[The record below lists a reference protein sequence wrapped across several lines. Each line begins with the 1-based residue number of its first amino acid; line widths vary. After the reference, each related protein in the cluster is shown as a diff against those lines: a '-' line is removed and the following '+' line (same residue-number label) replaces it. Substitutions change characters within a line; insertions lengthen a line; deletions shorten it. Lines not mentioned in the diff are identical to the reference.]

1 MTRSISNLK
10 RYLEMVPELSS
21 RMLISY
27 KHLTQGITNESY
39 HLKFTK
45 DEYVIKFFN
54 HEAIDLGIDH
64 KKEMTILSALE
75 SLDVAPVIIYI
86 DLDEEF
92 SIARWIEGEYWTR
105 ADFDDQAKVNQLM
118 ARVKAIHSLPCDGLP
133 AVNLA
138 DSIQAYRDKI
148 DADSDHAELL
158 REDLLQRATVT
169 IDKTNQSM
177 PHVLCHNDLLNSNI
191 LVNDDIHFFD
201 WEFAGVNSPMFEL
214 AVICQGNNLN
224 DSQQSQVLKGYFGD
238 EWQNYQS
245 LLAEWLWVYEYVA
258 LLWELAVQKQ
268 DEENASSQQKRLT
281 ALLSD

>member
-1 MTRSISNLK
+1 MTRSIANLK

-64 KKEMTILSALE
+64 KKEMHIMSALE

-92 SIARWIEGEYWTR
+92 SIARWIEGDYWTLT
-105 ADFDDQAKVNQLM
+105 DYDDPLKVQQLID
-118 ARVKAIHSLPCDGLP
+118 RIRAIHALPCDDLP
-133 AVNLA
+133 RVNLIQ
-138 DSIQAYRDKI
+138 SIHAYRDKI
-148 DADSDHAELL
+148 APDSDYSELL
-158 REDLLQRATVT
+158 RDDLLQRATAT
-169 IDKTNQSM
+169 ITKTDQLM
-177 PHVLCHNDLLNSNI
+177 AHVLCHNDLLNSNI

-214 AVICQGNNLN
+214 AVICQGNQLN
-224 DSQQSQVLKGYFGD
+224 QAQQSLLLNGYFGD
-238 EWQNYQS
+238 QWQDYQS
-245 LLAEWLWVYEYVA
+245 LLTDWLWIYEYVA
-258 LLWELAVQKQ
+258 LLWEVAVQKQ
-268 DEENASSQQKRLT
+268 DEESTSSQHERLA
-281 ALLSD
+281 ALLSG

>member
-1 MTRSISNLK
+1 MTRSIANLK

-64 KKEMTILSALE
+64 KKEMHIMSALE

-92 SIARWIEGEYWTR
+92 SIARWIEGDYWTLT
-105 ADFDDQAKVNQLM
+105 DYDDPLKVQQLID
-118 ARVKAIHSLPCDGLP
+118 RIRAIHALPCDDLP
-133 AVNLA
+133 RVNLIQ
-138 DSIQAYRDKI
+138 SIHAYRDKI
-148 DADSDHAELL
+148 APDSDYSELL
-158 REDLLQRATVT
+158 RDDLLQRATAT
-169 IDKTNQSM
+169 ITKTDQLM
-177 PHVLCHNDLLNSNI
+177 AHVLCHNDLLNSNI

-214 AVICQGNNLN
+214 AVICQGNQLN
-224 DSQQSQVLKGYFGD
+224 QAQQSLLLNGYFGD
-238 EWQNYQS
+238 QWQDYQS
-245 LLAEWLWVYEYVA
+245 LLTDWLWVYEYVA
-258 LLWELAVQKQ
+258 LLWEIAVQKQ
-268 DEENASSQQKRLT
+268 DEESTSSQHERLA
-281 ALLSD
+281 ALLSG

>member
-1 MTRSISNLK
+1 MTRSIANLK

-64 KKEMTILSALE
+64 KKEMHIMSALE

-92 SIARWIEGEYWTR
+92 SIARWIEGDYWTL
-105 ADFDDQAKVNQLM
+105 ADYDDPLKVQQLID
-118 ARVKAIHSLPCDGLP
+118 RIKAIHALPCDDLP
-133 AVNLA
+133 RVNLIQ
-138 DSIQAYRDKI
+138 SIHAYRDKI
-148 DADSDHAELL
+148 APDSDYSELL
-158 REDLLQRATVT
+158 RDELLQRATAT
-169 IDKTNQSM
+169 MTKTDQAM
-177 PHVLCHNDLLNSNI
+177 AHVLCHNDLLNSNI
-191 LVNDDIHFFD
+191 LVNDEIHFFD

-214 AVICQGNNLN
+214 AVICQGNQLN
-224 DSQQSQVLKGYFGD
+224 QAQQSLLLNGYFGAQ
-238 EWQNYQS
+238 WQDYQS
-245 LLAEWLWVYEYVA
+245 LLTDWLWVYEYVA
-258 LLWELAVQKQ
+258 LLWEIAVQKQ
-268 DEENASSQQKRLT
+268 DEESTSSQHERLA
-281 ALLSD
+281 ALLSG